1 MKVTLKVS
9 AVAAAIALTACVP
22 SSPSSTPT
30 KTEWNVRCN
39 TDAVNLSTEC
49 FAGTFGSPMNSEGQP
64 YLPPAFPLK
73 IFYRNGRGPY
83 MQVGW
88 HNFPGEQPTIRFDDD
103 GNSYTIPDDG
113 GVSAIGTANSAV
125 NRMKTASVARARFW
139 TFPDGS
145 KDMYVDVTGFSA
157 ALAELQTL
165 VGK

>member
-1 MKVTLKVS
+1 
-9 AVAAAIALTACVP
+9 
-22 SSPSSTPT
+22 
-30 KTEWNVRCN
+30 
-39 TDAVNLSTEC
+39 
-49 FAGTFGSPMNSEGQP
+49 
-64 YLPPAFPLK
+64 
-73 IFYRNGRGPY
+73 